1 MGLSLL
7 DIRQC
12 PKLTLYVISRKMYD
26 PNSRNGER
34 HMVSYHH
41 VSIIIDGRTDRQTDR
56 EMDESDFIRRCL
68 TDFEC
73 PTLVPESIFLIKLL
87 AKSCNFIKKEIL
99 ALVFFCDFFN
109 NTFFT
114 EQLWWLLLNLLSCSR
129 IQTFYFP
136 EKGFALSLQNY
147 FLKVSSGI

>member
-1 MGLSLL
+1 MIQTQEMAKDIWSAIITYLSSW
-7 DIRQC
+7 
-12 PKLTLYVISRKMYD
+12 T
-26 PNSRNGER
+26 E
-34 HMVSYHH
+34 
-41 VSIIIDGRTDRQTDR
+41 GRSGRQTDR
-56 EMDESDFIRRCL
+56 EMDESDFIGRCL

-87 AKSCNFIKKEIL
+87 AKSCNFIKREIL

-109 NTFFT
+109 NTFFI

-147 FLKVSSGI
+147 FLKVSLGI

>member
-1 MGLSLL
+1 MAKDIWSAIITYLSSW
-7 DIRQC
+7 
-12 PKLTLYVISRKMYD
+12 T
-26 PNSRNGER
+26 
-34 HMVSYHH
+34 
-41 VSIIIDGRTDRQTDR
+41 DGRTDGRTDGQTDGER
-56 EMDESDFIRRCL
+56 WTRVISYYAVWL
-68 TDFEC
+68 TSNVRHLYKSLFF
-73 PTLVPESIFLIKLL
+73 VIKLL

-109 NTFFT
+109 NTFFI